1 MRRGDPLPR
10 AFQAPVDVHAS
21 ADGQVYMFRH
31 RQEEPEASSEDEELN
46 VMELRPR
53 NRESSSQERE
63 RVGEMLLL
71 ERDISHEDN
80 LSKLALQYG
89 CKVADIKRVNNLFQE
104 QDMYALK
111 SIKIPVKKHSLLTEA
126 NSELRNPQQRPS
138 HDAASS
144 NSAEASVSGRP
155 QVQEYTNYLKE
166 VDSDIERLIQSTDP
180 SEEVFSGDSRVSR
193 RWGWRSQPLRSY
205 GADWGIQWWNAVVAM
220 LLIGIVLPIFYV
232 VYFKTQESGES
243 IVDNG
248 VVNISVPTSNSTG
261 VSVSSVNPGNIMG
274 NHLEKKQV

>member
-31 RQEEPEASSEDEELN
+31 RQDEPVSSEDEELN

-53 NRESSSQERE
+53 SRDSSSQERE

-80 LSKLALQYG
+80 LIKLALQYG

-111 SIKIPVKKHSLLTEA
+111 SIKIPVKKHGLLTEA

-138 HDAASS
+138 SDVASS
-144 NSAEASVSGRP
+144 DSAEANVSGRP

-180 SEEVFSGDSRVSR
+180 SEEASSSGSRLSK
-193 RWGWRSQPLRSY
+193 RWGWRSQRLPSY

-232 VYFKTQESGES
+232 VYFKTQDNGES
-243 IVDNG
+243 AVNNG
-248 VVNISVPTSNSTG
+248 VNNITVPTSNSTG
-261 VSVSSVNPGNIMG
+261 
-274 NHLEKKQV
+274 

>member
-21 ADGQVYMFRH
+21 ADGQVYMFGYR
-31 RQEEPEASSEDEELN
+31 REEESSEDEELN

-53 NRESSSQERE
+53 SRELYSQERE
-63 RVGEMLLL
+63 RAEEILLL

-80 LSKLALQYG
+80 LNKLSLQYG

-111 SIKIPVKKHSLLTEA
+111 SIRIPVKKHGLLTKA
-126 NSELRNPQQRPS
+126 ISELKNPQQRTCN
-138 HDAASS
+138 DIASS
-144 NSAEASVSGRP
+144 NSAEANISGTP

-166 VDSDIERLIQSTDP
+166 VDSDIERLIQSTVP
-180 SEEVFSGDSRVSR
+180 SEEVLSSGSWISRQR
-193 RWGWRSQPLRSY
+193 GWRSRYLGSY
-205 GADWGIQWWNAVVAM
+205 GADWGIQWWNAVIAM

-232 VYFKTQESGES
+232 VYFKTQH
-243 IVDNG
+243 
-248 VVNISVPTSNSTG
+248 NS
-261 VSVSSVNPGNIMG
+261 VSVVYNIVGNITG
-274 NHLEKKQV
+274 SFNTSKSKG